1 MSLDMLY
8 VKTEKWSWNMTK
20 LEFLNELKEALLG
33 EVSPES
39 MMDSYRYYDSYI
51 DEQVRKGQTEEEV
64 IETLGKPALIARSII
79 AAQTG
84 ARAVDEEYTEDG
96 KTRKVRRK
104 EQRESFG
111 GETYS
116 KETTNKEFHFNPGA
130 WYAKVLYVLIILL
143 LIIFVFCI
151 LKGILWVFFTFGV
164 PILIVL
170 GIIYLIM
177 YFLGN
182 KG

>member
-1 MSLDMLY
+1 
-8 VKTEKWSWNMTK
+8 MTK
-20 LEFLNELKEALLG
+20 LEFLNELKEALSG

-39 MMDSYRYYDSYI
+39 LMDSYRYYDSYI

-64 IETLGKPALIARSII
+64 IENLGKPALIARSII

-104 EQRESFG
+104 EQRESFDG
-111 GETYS
+111 EGFSGETTS
-116 KETTNKEFHFNPGA
+116 KEFHFDSGA
-130 WYAKVLYVLIILL
+130 WYAKILYVLIILL
-143 LIIFVFCI
+143 LILVVFCI
-151 LKGILWVFFTFGV
+151 LKGLFWIFITFGI

-177 YFLGN
+177 YFTGN
-182 KG
+182 KR